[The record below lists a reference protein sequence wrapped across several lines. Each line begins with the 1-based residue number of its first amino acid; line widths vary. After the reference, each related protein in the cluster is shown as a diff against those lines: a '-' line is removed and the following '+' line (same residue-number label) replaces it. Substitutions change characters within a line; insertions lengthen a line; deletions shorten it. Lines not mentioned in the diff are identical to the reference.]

1 MLDDQSQNRAR
12 KGTRSCTE
20 CRRRK
25 VRCIR
30 FTEDSEVCRGCE
42 ERGSTCTPQRYS
54 SQPRPDHKLPSR
66 QRISQ
71 LELQVASL
79 SKAVHGI
86 EFKLGHQPSDILKP
100 RADQTPESQLASD
113 DSDDDLSVSD
123 ALATEP
129 SHLRSLFQNDWLS
142 VDVHPHDEQLQ
153 DRKAKATGHILAEA
167 KQALQKLIPSKEYV
181 LDIPNSAFKWLVFLD
196 TLFPHKLAAKSQHD
210 ILESYDDMRR
220 PDVDA
225 LSLALWL
232 LAIAITAQQVPHENG
247 SPSTQFRKYKRW
259 VEFSHEVSDTV
270 ERSVLS
276 HDRLVGTI
284 QGLAVALHYFRL
296 QISQGNFQKA
306 WIRLRHYIVIAE
318 LMGLPKASQTTQ
330 LSAAISGV
338 QDEMQLYRAQLWE
351 SICAVDQLF
360 GMITSLPPG
369 TSRYCRKTRSLVI
382 EGVVQPWEYLARL
395 TDIAAQVQQLDEM
408 NMIQGLSTETC
419 TTALELAQKLKRLAS
434 QTPESWWTTN
444 RDHVKPDNIVQ
455 FLHYSI
461 LMRVYLPFTVQQ
473 NSSVECFSP
482 RLACMEV
489 CESVVQRYRNLR
501 QMLPPG
507 FLLAQVLDLQAF
519 TATIVLLLTIHNSLG
534 IDRSDLCNDKARIE
548 SEVTQVVELMSEKS
562 REMTGSGFAR
572 NGATTISSLRRLLRQ
587 EYDAGEAQELIL
599 KVPLLGKVHVRRNV
613 FTAQPVPQA
622 MSLGSTHDGV
632 PSEQDFWR
640 PTEQFGLPMYGQR
653 IIHTDSHVGVAVLA
667 QEAWPLD
674 PFSWS
679 IEDDQENF
687 FQDTLMAESFDQ
699 LATWQNADTRFP
711 F

>member
-1 MLDDQSQNRAR
+1 M
-12 KGTRSCTE
+12 
-20 CRRRK
+20 
-25 VRCIR
+25 
-30 FTEDSEVCRGCE
+30 
-42 ERGSTCTPQRYS
+42 
-54 SQPRPDHKLPSR
+54 
-66 QRISQ
+66 
-71 LELQVASL
+71 

-247 SPSTQFRKYKRW
+247 SPSTQLRKYKRW

-296 QISQGNFQKA
+296 CVPRLSYQQQTKANNNCRQISQGNFQKA

-338 QDEMQLYRAQLWE
+338 QDEMQL
-351 SICAVDQLF
+351 
-360 GMITSLPPG
+360 
-369 TSRYCRKTRSLVI
+369 
-382 EGVVQPWEYLARL
+382 
-395 TDIAAQVQQLDEM
+395 
-408 NMIQGLSTETC
+408 
-419 TTALELAQKLKRLAS
+419 
-434 QTPESWWTTN
+434 
-444 RDHVKPDNIVQ
+444 
-455 FLHYSI
+455 
-461 LMRVYLPFTVQQ
+461 
-473 NSSVECFSP
+473 
-482 RLACMEV
+482 
-489 CESVVQRYRNLR
+489 
-501 QMLPPG
+501 
-507 FLLAQVLDLQAF
+507 
-519 TATIVLLLTIHNSLG
+519 
-534 IDRSDLCNDKARIE
+534 
-548 SEVTQVVELMSEKS
+548 
-562 REMTGSGFAR
+562 
-572 NGATTISSLRRLLRQ
+572 
-587 EYDAGEAQELIL
+587 
-599 KVPLLGKVHVRRNV
+599 
-613 FTAQPVPQA
+613 
-622 MSLGSTHDGV
+622 
-632 PSEQDFWR
+632 
-640 PTEQFGLPMYGQR
+640 
-653 IIHTDSHVGVAVLA
+653 
-667 QEAWPLD
+667 
-674 PFSWS
+674 
-679 IEDDQENF
+679 
-687 FQDTLMAESFDQ
+687 
-699 LATWQNADTRFP
+699 
-711 F
+711 